1 MVLMFHN
8 RGGEDLPEWA
18 GLLTN
23 YYWRIRVER
32 RNKVLRR
39 KYYRYVAKEKLRLA
53 EIGIEQTLIIAVC
66 RYLVDFNI
74 VSGRKVKELMSTEPK
89 QLVFDFWADSD

>member
-1 MVLMFHN
+1 MLNGFHN

-23 YYWRIRVER
+23 YYWRIRVEG

-53 EIGIEQTLIIAVC
+53 ESGVDQILIVAVC
-66 RYLVDFNI
+66 RYLSDFNI
-74 VSGRKVKELMSTEPK
+74 VSGRKVKELMSIEPK
-89 QLVFDFWADSD
+89 QLVFDFRRDFD